1 MTYLI
6 ISALSLAM
14 MLLVYRVAMTHS
26 TYHGFN
32 RFVLLSSLA
41 LAAVIP
47 LVHFNGVG
55 ERAARTASILL
66 DEITV
71 YADAPAIKSAPADA
85 AAMYDGIGLS
95 DILTIVYLAGVVI
108 FLIRIAIGTI
118 KSEIIC
124 HGRARTLSDG
134 SRLVLTDRNYA
145 PFSWRNTIVMSRID
159 YEENGDV
166 IITHEQAHIHL
177 HHSADVM
184 IAQLF
189 CALQWFNPAAW
200 MLKRNLLEVHEF
212 EADAAVVGYGY
223 DSTRY
228 QICLLRCAL
237 QTRYSVSSNSFAHC
251 FTKKRIVM
259 INQTNSNPWVRL
271 RVLLMLPALA
281 FSVVLSSASKS
292 DIALPESQDVTK
304 VSKVSIVDE
313 SGNKTT
319 GEVTWSVTPKEEENV
334 FMVVEDGP
342 EYPGGS
348 EALLEY
354 LRTSIRYPKSCVDN
368 KIQGRVLVSFVVE
381 KDGSISGAEVVKSV
395 NAEIDAEA
403 LRVINAM
410 PAWKPGKQRGKE
422 VRVKFTV
429 PVNFRLD

>member
-6 ISALSLAM
+6 ISAVSLAM
-14 MLLVYRVAMTHS
+14 MLLVYRVAMTRS

-32 RFVLLSSLA
+32 RIVLLSSLA
-41 LAAVIP
+41 AAAVIP
-47 LVHFNGVG
+47 LIHFNGVG
-55 ERAARTASILL
+55 ERAAHTASVLI
-66 DEITV
+66 DEFTV
-71 YADAPAIKSAPADA
+71 YADAPVMKPAPSDAVAPA
-85 AAMYDGIGLS
+85 GGLGLT
-95 DILTIVYLAGVVI
+95 DILTIVYLAGLVF
-108 FLIRIAIGTI
+108 FLIRIAVGTI

-145 PFSWRNTIVMSRID
+145 PFSWRNTIVMSRAD

-166 IITHEQAHIHL
+166 IIAHEEAHIHL

-212 EADAAVVGYGY
+212 EADAAVLGYGY

-259 INQTNSNPWVRL
+259 IKQTNSNPWVRL

-281 FSVVLSSASKS
+281 FSVIMSSACKLEVS
-292 DIALPESQDVTK
+292 DPENQDVTK
-304 VSKVSIVDE
+304 VSIAYE
-313 SGNKTT
+313 SGEKAT
-319 GEVTWSVTPKEEENV
+319 GEVTWNATDQKDEEEA
-334 FMVVEDGP
+334 FIVVEVMP
-342 EYPGGS
+342 EYPGGTD
-348 EALLEY
+348 AMLEF
-354 LRTSIRYPKSCVDN
+354 LRTNIKYPQSCIDD
-368 KIQGRVLVSFVVE
+368 KIQGRVLVKFVVE
-381 KDGSISGAEVVKSV
+381 KDGSVTGAEVVKSV
-395 NAEIDAEA
+395 NKDLDAEA
-403 LRVINAM
+403 LRVINMM
-410 PAWKPGKQRGKE
+410 PTWTPGKQKGQT
-422 VRVKFTV
+422 VRVNYVV
-429 PVNFRLD
+429 PVVFKL

>member
-1 MTYLI
+1 MMYLI
-6 ISALSLAM
+6 MSAISLAM
-14 MLLVYRVAMTHS
+14 MLLVYRVAMSRS

-41 LAAVIP
+41 AAAVIP
-47 LVHFNGVG
+47 LIHFNGVG
-55 ERAARTASILL
+55 ERAARTAGVLL
-66 DEITV
+66 DEFTV
-71 YADAPAIKSAPADA
+71 YSDASAMKSTPADA
-85 AAMYDGIGLS
+85 AAGGLGLT
-95 DILTIVYLAGVVI
+95 DILTIVYLAGVAF
-108 FLIRIAIGTI
+108 FLIRITVGTVR
-118 KSEIIC
+118 SEIIC
-124 HGRARTLSDG
+124 HGRSRTLSDG
-134 SRLVLTDRNYA
+134 SRLVLTDKNYA
-145 PFSWRNTIVMSRID
+145 PFSWRNTIVMSRTD

-166 IITHEQAHIHL
+166 IITHEQAHVHL

-212 EADAAVVGYGY
+212 EADAAVLGYGY

-228 QICLLRCAL
+228 QICLLRSAL

-281 FSVVLSSASKS
+281 FSVIVSSASKS
-292 DIALPESQDVTK
+292 DFAAPDVQDVN
-304 VSKVSIVDE
+304 KVSIVDE
-313 SGNKTT
+313 SGNKSTA
-319 GEVTWSVTPKEEENV
+319 EVVWTATPEEEDV

-342 EYPGGS
+342 EYPGGT
-348 EALLEY
+348 EALLAF
-354 LRTSIRYPKSCVDN
+354 LKANINYPKSCKDE
-368 KIQGRVLVSFVVE
+368 KIQGRVIVSFVVE
-381 KDGSISGAEVVKSV
+381 KDGTVTSAQVVKGV
-395 NAEIDAEA
+395 HPEMDAEA
-403 LRVINAM
+403 LRVIGTM

-429 PVNFRLD
+429 PVNFKLD

>member
-1 MTYLI
+1 MYLV

-14 MLLVYRVAMTHS
+14 MLLVYRVSMTRS

-41 LAAVIP
+41 AAVVIP

-55 ERAARTASILL
+55 ERAARTASVLL

-71 YADAPAIKSAPADA
+71 YAGAPAMKSAPSDA
-85 AAMYDGIGLS
+85 AAGGLGLT
-95 DILTIVYLAGVVI
+95 DILTIVYLAGVVF
-108 FLIRIAIGTI
+108 FLIRIAVGTV

-134 SRLVLTDRNYA
+134 SRLVLTDKNYA
-145 PFSWRNTIVMSRID
+145 PFSWRNTIVMSRTD

-212 EADAAVVGYGY
+212 EADAAVLGYGY

-259 INQTNSNPWVRL
+259 IKKTNSNPWVRL

-281 FSVVLSSASKS
+281 FSVVVSSACKS
-292 DIALPESQDVTK
+292 DIEEPQSQDVTK
-304 VSKVSIVDE
+304 VSIVDA
-313 SGNKTT
+313 SGNMAS
-319 GEVTWSVTPKEEENV
+319 GEVVWDVVKPQTDEEV
-334 FMVVEDGP
+334 FMVVEDMP
-342 EYPGGS
+342 EYPGGT

-354 LRTSIRYPKSCVDN
+354 LRTNISYPESC
-368 KIQGRVLVSFVVE
+368 KESGIQGRVLVTFVVE
-381 KDGSISGAEVVKSV
+381 KNGSISS
-395 NAEIDAEA
+395 AEIVKGVTEELDAEA
-403 LRVINAM
+403 LRVIYAM
-410 PAWKPGKQRGKE
+410 PAWKPGKQKGKE
-422 VRVKFTV
+422 VRVKYTV
-429 PVNFRLD
+429 PISFRLD

>member
-1 MTYLI
+1 MMYLI

-14 MLLVYRVAMTHS
+14 MLLVYRVAMTRS

-41 LAAVIP
+41 TAAVIP

-55 ERAARTASILL
+55 ERAVRTASVLL
-66 DEITV
+66 DEFTV
-71 YADAPAIKSAPADA
+71 YTDMPAMKSAPSDA
-85 AAMYDGIGLS
+85 ATSGLGLM
-95 DILTIVYLAGVVI
+95 DVLTIVYLAGVVF
-108 FLIRIAIGTI
+108 FLIRIAAGTV

-145 PFSWRNTIVMSRID
+145 PFSWRNTIVMSRSD
-159 YEENGDV
+159 FEENGDV
-166 IITHEQAHIHL
+166 IIAHEQSHVHH

-212 EADAAVVGYGY
+212 EADADVLGYGY

-259 INQTNSNPWVRL
+259 IKQTNSNPWVRL

-281 FSVVLSSASKS
+281 FSVIMSSASKLEVS
-292 DIALPESQDVTK
+292 DPENQDVN
-304 VSKVSIVDE
+304 KVSIAYE
-313 SGNKTT
+313 SGEKAT
-319 GEVTWSVTPKEEENV
+319 GEVTWTVTEPKPEEEE
-334 FMVVEDGP
+334 FMVVEEMP
-342 EYPGGS
+342 EFPGGS
-348 EALLEY
+348 EAMLEF
-354 LRTSIRYPKSCVDN
+354 LRSNVTYPKTCIENNV
-368 KIQGRVLVSFVVE
+368 QGRVIVSFVVE
-381 KDGSISGAEVVKSV
+381 KNGSVTGAEVVKSV
-395 NAEIDAEA
+395 NSELDAEA
-403 LRVINAM
+403 LRVVNAM
-410 PAWKPGKQRGKE
+410 PAWKPGKQKGKE
-422 VRVKFTV
+422 VRVRYTV
-429 PVNFRLD
+429 PIVFKL

>member
-6 ISALSLAM
+6 ISAVSLAM
-14 MLLVYRVAMTHS
+14 MLLVYRVAMTRS

-41 LAAVIP
+41 AAAVIP
-47 LVHFNGVG
+47 LIHFNGVG
-55 ERAARTASILL
+55 ARAAHTASVLI
-66 DEITV
+66 DEFTV
-71 YADAPAIKSAPADA
+71 FADAPAMKSAPSDA
-85 AAMYDGIGLS
+85 VASTCGLGLT
-95 DILTIVYLAGVVI
+95 DILTIVYLAGVVF
-108 FLIRIAIGTI
+108 FLIRIAVGTV

-134 SRLVLTDRNYA
+134 SRLVLTNRNYA
-145 PFSWRNTIVMSRID
+145 PFSWRNTIVMSRAD

-212 EADAAVVGYGY
+212 EADAAVLGYGY

-237 QTRYSVSSNSFAHC
+237 QQRYSVSSNSFAHC

-259 INQTNSNPWVRL
+259 IKQTNSNPWVRL

-281 FSVVLSSASKS
+281 FSVIMSSACKLEVS
-292 DIALPESQDVTK
+292 DPENQDVTK
-304 VSKVSIVDE
+304 VSIAYE
-313 SGNKTT
+313 SGDTIDGVIWT
-319 GEVTWSVTPKEEENV
+319 VTKPAPEELDNMILEKQ
-334 FMVVEDGP
+334 P
-342 EYPGGS
+342 EYPGGE
-348 EALLEY
+348 EAMFEF
-354 LRTSIRYPKSCVDN
+354 LRNNLKYPQSCIDN
-368 KIQGRVLVSFVVE
+368 KIQGRVLVTFVVE
-381 KDGSISGAEVVKSV
+381 KDGSLVEAEVVKSV
-395 NAEIDAEA
+395 NAELDAEA
-403 LRVINAM
+403 LRVVNSM
-410 PAWKPGKQRGKE
+410 PAWSPGEQKGKK
-422 VRVKFTV
+422 VRVKYTI
-429 PVNFRLD
+429 PVNFKL

>member
-1 MTYLI
+1 MMYLV

-14 MLLVYRVAMTHS
+14 MLLVYRVAMNNS

-41 LAAVIP
+41 TAAVIP

-55 ERAARTASILL
+55 ERAVRTVSVLL
-66 DEITV
+66 DGFTV
-71 YADAPAIKSAPADA
+71 YADAPAMESASSYA
-85 AAMYDGIGLS
+85 AAGGIGLT
-95 DILTIVYLAGVVI
+95 DILTIAYLAGVVF
-108 FLIRIAIGTI
+108 FLIRIAVGTI

-145 PFSWRNTIVMSRID
+145 PFSWRNTIVVSRSD
-159 YEENGDV
+159 YKENGDV
-166 IITHEQAHIHL
+166 IIAHEQSHVHH

-212 EADAAVVGYGY
+212 EADADVLGYGY

-259 INQTNSNPWVRL
+259 IKKTNSNPWVRL

-281 FSVVLSSASKS
+281 LSVVLSSACKS
-292 DIALPESQDVTK
+292 DIPESESQDVTK
-304 VSKVSIVDE
+304 VSITYD
-313 SGNKTT
+313 SGQKAT
-319 GEVTWSVTPKEEENV
+319 GEVTYNVVEPKAEEEDA
-334 FMVVEDGP
+334 FAIVEQMP
-342 EYPGGS
+342 EYPGG
-348 EALLEY
+348 EKAMFEY
-354 LRTSIRYPKSCVDN
+354 LMANLKYPQSCLDD
-368 KIQGRVLVSFVVE
+368 KIQGRVLVTFVVE
-381 KDGSISGAEVVKSV
+381 KDGSITDTEVVKSV
-395 NAEIDAEA
+395 NPDLDAEA
-403 LRVINAM
+403 LRVVKGM
-410 PAWKPGKQRGKE
+410 PAWTPGKQKGQE
-422 VRVKFTV
+422 VRVRFTI
-429 PVNFRLD
+429 PVIFKL

>member
-1 MTYLI
+1 MMYQV

-14 MLLVYRVAMTHS
+14 MLLVYRVAMTRS

-32 RFVLLSSLA
+32 RIVLLSSLA
-41 LAAVIP
+41 AAAVIP

-55 ERAARTASILL
+55 ERAARTAGVLL
-66 DEITV
+66 DEFTV
-71 YADAPAIKSAPADA
+71 YADAPVMRSASDA
-85 AAMYDGIGLS
+85 AASTSGLGLT
-95 DILTIVYLAGVVI
+95 DILTIVYLAGVVF
-108 FLIRIAIGTI
+108 FLIRIAVGTV

-134 SRLVLTDRNYA
+134 SRLVLTNMNYA
-145 PFSWRNTIVMSRID
+145 PFSWRNTIVMSRAD

-212 EADAAVVGYGY
+212 EADAAVLGYGY

-237 QTRYSVSSNSFAHC
+237 QQRYSVSSNSFAHC

-259 INQTNSNPWVRL
+259 IKQTNSNPWVRL

-281 FSVVLSSASKS
+281 FSVIMSSACKLEVS
-292 DIALPESQDVTK
+292 DPENQDVTK
-304 VSKVSIVDE
+304 VSIAYE
-313 SGNKTT
+313 SGDTIDGVIWT
-319 GEVTWSVTPKEEENV
+319 VTKPAPEELDNMILEKQ
-334 FMVVEDGP
+334 P
-342 EYPGGS
+342 EYPGGE
-348 EALLEY
+348 EAMFEF
-354 LRTSIRYPKSCVDN
+354 LRNNLKYPQSCIDN
-368 KIQGRVLVSFVVE
+368 KIQGRVLVTFVVE
-381 KDGSISGAEVVKSV
+381 KDGSLVEAEVVKSV
-395 NAEIDAEA
+395 NAELDAEA
-403 LRVINAM
+403 LRVVNAM
-410 PAWKPGKQRGKE
+410 PAWSPGEQKGKK
-422 VRVKFTV
+422 VRVKYTI
-429 PVNFRLD
+429 PVIFKL

>member
-1 MTYLI
+1 MMYLI

-14 MLLVYRVAMTHS
+14 MLLVYRVAMTRS

-55 ERAARTASILL
+55 ERAARTAGVLL

-71 YADAPAIKSAPADA
+71 YADAPALKSMPSDTATV
-85 AAMYDGIGLS
+85 GLGLT
-95 DILTIVYLAGVVI
+95 DILPIVYLAGVAF
-108 FLIRIAIGTI
+108 FLIRIAVGTV

-145 PFSWRNTIVMSRID
+145 PFSWRNTIVMSSRD

-166 IITHEQAHIHL
+166 IITHEQAHIRL

-200 MLKRNLLEVHEF
+200 MLKRDLLEVHEF
-212 EADAAVVGYGY
+212 EADAAVLGYGY

-237 QTRYSVSSNSFAHC
+237 QQRYSVSSNSFAHC

-259 INQTNSNPWVRL
+259 IKTTDSNPWVRL

-281 FSVVLSSASKS
+281 ISVIMSSATKL
-292 DIALPESQDVTK
+292 DIQNPQSQDVN
-304 VSKVSIVDE
+304 KVSIAYE
-313 SGNKTT
+313 SGDTVDGVIWTVTKPDLEEMKTY
-319 GEVTWSVTPKEEENV
+319 
-334 FMVVEDGP
+334 MVIEDQP
-342 EYPGGS
+342 EFPGG
-348 EALLEY
+348 EMAMLQFMAENLV
-354 LRTSIRYPKSCVDN
+354 YPESCKEQ
-368 KIQGRVLVSFVVE
+368 KIQGRVLVTFVVA
-381 KDGSISGAEVVKSV
+381 KDGSVTETEVVKS
-395 NAEIDAEA
+395 AHPDMDAEA
-403 LRVINAM
+403 LRVVNSM
-410 PAWKPGKQRGKE
+410 PKWKPGKQNGKE
-422 VRVKFTV
+422 VRVKMTV
-429 PVNFRLD
+429 PVIFKLAETE

>member
-1 MTYLI
+1 MMYLI
-6 ISALSLAM
+6 ISAVSLAL
-14 MLLVYRVAMTHS
+14 MLLVYRVAMTRS

-41 LAAVIP
+41 AAAVIP
-47 LVHFNGVG
+47 LIHFNGVG
-55 ERAARTASILL
+55 ERAARTASVLL

-71 YADAPAIKSAPADA
+71 YAGAPTLQTA
-85 AAMYDGIGLS
+85 ATATGGLGVM
-95 DILTIVYLAGVVI
+95 DMLAIVYLTGVI
-108 FLIRIAIGTI
+108 FFLIRIAVGTV

-145 PFSWRNTIVMSRID
+145 PFSWRNTIVISRTD
-159 YEENGDV
+159 FEENGDV

-189 CALQWFNPAAW
+189 CAIQWFNPAAW

-212 EADAAVVGYGY
+212 EADAAVLGYGY

-281 FSVVLSSASKS
+281 FSVVVSSACKS
-292 DIALPESQDVTK
+292 DVEKPEIQSQDITK
-304 VSKVSIVDE
+304 ISIVDE
-313 SGNKTT
+313 SGNKETA
-319 GEVTWSVTPKEEENV
+319 EVTWNVDLPQEEV
-334 FMVVEDGP
+334 FMVVEDMP
-342 EYPGGS
+342 EYPGGT

-354 LRTSIRYPKSCVDN
+354 LRSNLNYPARCKED
-368 KIQGRVLVSFVVE
+368 KIQGRVLVTFVVE
-381 KDGSISGAEVVKSV
+381 KNGSISSAEVVKSV
-395 NAEIDAEA
+395 DPEIDAEA
-403 LRVINAM
+403 LRVVSAM
-410 PAWKPGKQRGKE
+410 PAWKPGKQRGEE

>member
-1 MTYLI
+1 MMYLI
-6 ISALSLAM
+6 ISAVSLAM
-14 MLLVYRVAMTHS
+14 MLLIYRVSMTHS

-41 LAAVIP
+41 AAAVIP

-55 ERAARTASILL
+55 ERAVRTASVLL

-71 YADAPAIKSAPADA
+71 YAGTPAMKSAPSDVAT
-85 AAMYDGIGLS
+85 GGLGLT
-95 DILTIVYLAGVVI
+95 DILTIVYLAGVAF
-108 FLIRIAIGTI
+108 FLIRIAVGTV

-134 SRLVLTDRNYA
+134 SRLVLTDKNYA
-145 PFSWRNTIVMSRID
+145 PFSWRNTIVMSRTD

-212 EADAAVVGYGY
+212 EADAAVLGYGY

-259 INQTNSNPWVRL
+259 IKKTSSNPWVRL

-281 FSVVLSSASKS
+281 FSVVVSSACKL
-292 DIALPESQDVTK
+292 DVEEPEIQSQNVT
-304 VSKVSIVDE
+304 KVSIVDE
-313 SGNKTT
+313 SGNKASS
-319 GEVTWSVTPKEEENV
+319 EVVWDVVKPQTDEEV
-334 FMVVEDGP
+334 FMVVEDMP
-342 EYPGGS
+342 EYPGGT

-354 LRTSIRYPKSCVDN
+354 LRTNINYPESC
-368 KIQGRVLVSFVVE
+368 KEAGIQGRVLVSFVVE
-381 KDGSISGAEVVKSV
+381 KNGSITGAEIVKSV
-395 NAEIDAEA
+395 TDELDAEA
-403 LRVINAM
+403 LRVIKGM
-410 PAWKPGKQRGKE
+410 PAWKPGKQRGEE

-429 PVNFRLD
+429 PVSFRLD